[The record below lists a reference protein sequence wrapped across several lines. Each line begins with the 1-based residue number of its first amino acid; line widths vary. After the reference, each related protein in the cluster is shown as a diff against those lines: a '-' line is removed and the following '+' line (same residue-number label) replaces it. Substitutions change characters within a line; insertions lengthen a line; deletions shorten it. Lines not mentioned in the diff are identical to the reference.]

1 VLQLII
7 AAQHGTTTNAMI
19 TEISILRTELAR
31 HNTET
36 VDRLSTILVEM
47 DLAHSAYKAS
57 K

>member
-7 AAQHGTTTNAMI
+7 AAQHDTTTNAMI